1 MSAREAA
8 IAALAAQLTAAL
20 ATLDPAPTVLRNE
33 TLPQRIAEGGLVV
46 VRDGETT
53 EETAIL
59 SPLRWQIE
67 HRAEVEVIVTGGT
80 QADRAKALDGLLA
93 AIGAAI
99 AGDRSLGGAV
109 DWAQPGAP
117 SFTDAAFDGAAAA
130 RAATVPVTLWFTTTD
145 TPLA

>member
-8 IAALAAQLTAAL
+8 IAALAGALTSTL

-33 TLPQRIAEGGLVV
+33 TVPQRIAEGGLVV

-53 EETAIL
+53 DETAIL

-67 HRAEVEVIVTGGT
+67 HRTEVEVIVAGPSP
-80 QADRAKALDGLLA
+80 AERASALDVLLA
-93 AIGAAI
+93 AIGVAI
-99 AGDRSLGGAV
+99 ASDRTLGGAV
-109 DWAQPGAP
+109 EWAQPGAP
-117 SFTDAAFDGAAAA
+117 SFTDAEFEGAAAA

>member
-1 MSAREAA
+1 LSARETA
-8 IAALAAQLTAAL
+8 IAALTGALTSTLAA
-20 ATLDPAPTVLRNE
+20 LDPAPTVLRNE
-33 TLPQRIAEGGLVV
+33 TVPQRIHEGGLVV

-67 HRAEVEVIVTGGT
+67 HRAEVEVIVGGAT
-80 QADRAKALDGLLA
+80 PTDRATALDGLLG

-99 AGDRSLGGAV
+99 AGDRTLGGAV
-109 DWAQPGAP
+109 EWAQPGAP
-117 SFTDAAFDGAAAA
+117 SFTDAEFDGAAAA
-130 RAATVPVTLWFTTTD
+130 RAATIPVTLWFTTTD

>member
-8 IAALAAQLTAAL
+8 IAALAGQLAIAL
-20 ATLDPAPTVLRNE
+20 AALDPAPTVLRNE
-33 TLPQRIAEGGLVV
+33 TVPQRIQEGGLVV

-53 EETAIL
+53 DETAIL

-67 HRAEVEVIVTGGT
+67 HRAEVEVIVTGAT
-80 QADRAKALDGLLA
+80 PADRAAALDALLA

-99 AGDRSLGGAV
+99 ASDRTLGGAV
-109 DWAQPGAP
+109 EWAQPGAP
-117 SFTDAAFDGAAAA
+117 YFTDAEFDGAAAA
-130 RAATVPVTLWFTTTD
+130 RAATVPVTQWFTTTD

>member
-1 MSAREAA
+1 VSARETA
-8 IAALAAQLTAAL
+8 IAALTGQLTIGL

-33 TLPQRIAEGGLVV
+33 TVPQRIPEGGLVV

-67 HRAEVEVIVTGGT
+67 HRAEVEVIVGGAT
-80 QADRAKALDGLLA
+80 PVDRATALDSLLA

-99 AGDRSLGGAV
+99 AGDRTLGGAV
-109 DWAQPGAP
+109 EWAQPGAP
-117 SFTDAAFDGAAAA
+117 SFTDAEFEGAAAA
-130 RAATVPVTLWFTTTD
+130 RAATIPVTLWFTTTD

>member
-8 IAALAAQLTAAL
+8 IAGLYGALTAAL
-20 ATLDPAPTVLRNE
+20 ALLDPAPTVLRNE
-33 TLPQRIAEGGLVV
+33 TVPQRIPEGGLVV

-53 EETAIL
+53 DETAIL

-67 HRAEVEVIVTGGT
+67 HRAEVEVIVAGAT
-80 QADRAKALDGLLA
+80 QADRTSALDVLLA

-99 AGDRSLGGAV
+99 AGDRTLGGAV
-109 DWAQPGAP
+109 EWSQPGGP
-117 SFTDAAFDGAAAA
+117 SFTDAEFEGAAAA